1 MLLKSV
7 AVGVLA
13 LGLFGTAALSV
24 PASDSAPGAMVQAN
38 SIEST
43 ELAGNMC
50 CAKRAYCCTIKR
62 SCCGSSAVIQS
73 DDQ

>member
-7 AVGVLA
+7 AAGVLA
-13 LGLFGTAALSV
+13 LGLLGSAALSV
-24 PASDSAPGAMVQAN
+24 PASDTSPSAVVET
-38 SIEST
+38 STIEST
-43 ELAGNMC
+43 ELAANTC

-62 SCCGSSAVIQS
+62 SCCGSSAAVQN

>member
-1 MLLKSV
+1 V
-7 AVGVLA
+7 
-13 LGLFGTAALSV
+13 
-24 PASDSAPGAMVQAN
+24 VQAN

-43 ELAGNMC
+43 ELVGNTC

-62 SCCGSSAVIQS
+62 SCCGSSAIAQS